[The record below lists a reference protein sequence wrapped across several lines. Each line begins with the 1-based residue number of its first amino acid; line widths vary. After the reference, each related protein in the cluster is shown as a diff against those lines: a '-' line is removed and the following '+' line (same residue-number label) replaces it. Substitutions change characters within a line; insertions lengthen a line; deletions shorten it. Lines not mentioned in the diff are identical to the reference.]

1 MDQTNYSGKYFRTSY
16 GDIKSSKGWFGKICL
31 LGLISF
37 IPIFGQMTVYG
48 YAWEWAH
55 KAAWGV
61 ESPMPKK
68 IYGRPG
74 SKMLRWGWFALVI
87 AIVMTII
94 PGIVL
99 SVGGWFSSMGM
110 ETGIYTA
117 TGRYMVVTPG
127 NFAFAGIGWIL
138 YVAGIVLAV
147 FASIMIWV
155 GTIRMTMYDRL
166 GTGLQFGKIWTMIK
180 KDFGG
185 LMRIFGMAILFDLVG
200 GIIIGIVA
208 LIIVVAVLGATVAP
222 LIFMSSNGMY
232 SDSAMF
238 GYVLTLIMTMFPVV
252 LVLSYVW
259 FVYSAFIEL
268 LVARAVGY
276 WTRQFDVS
284 AWGTKDDPLPF
295 EVAGGQPDAPRPPHA
310 PAASGDMPAPPTGE
324 PVNVATP
331 QPASAAAPEVPA
343 ALNPMVV
350 AEALDVEPELPASD
364 GADDNVSDEAT
375 HVDVVDPELAEPEE
389 AAAGIIAAEEDAERP
404 EAALEAGDD
413 AKDADAS
420 PFIDDVDPDL
430 VVSEED
436 EMTERQS
443 EDKL

>member
-99 SVGGWFSSMGM
+99 SIGGWFSSMGM

-117 TGRYMVVTPG
+117 TGRYMVVSPG
-127 NFAFAGIGWIL
+127 NFGFAALGWIL
-138 YVAGIVLAV
+138 YVAGIVLTV

-185 LMRIFGMAILFDLVG
+185 IMRIFGMAILFELVG
-200 GIIIGIVA
+200 GIIIVVA
-208 LIIVVAVLGATVAP
+208 CIIVVAVLGAIAAP
-222 LIFMSSNGMY
+222 LILMSSNDMY
-232 SDSAMF
+232 FDSARY
-238 GYVLTLIMTMFPVV
+238 GYILPLIMTMFPAF

-276 WTRQFDVS
+276 WTRQFDVA

-295 EVAGGQPDAPRPPHA
+295 EVAGGQPDAPHPPHA

-324 PVNVATP
+324 PVNAAAP

-343 ALNPMVV
+343 ALNPVVV
-350 AEALDVEPELPASD
+350 AEALDAEPELPASD

-375 HVDVVDPELAEPEE
+375 HVD
-389 AAAGIIAAEEDAERP
+389 
-404 EAALEAGDD
+404 
-413 AKDADAS
+413 
-420 PFIDDVDPDL
+420 DVDPNL
-430 VVSEED
+430 VVSEEN

-443 EDKL
+443 QDKL

>member
-99 SVGGWFSSMGM
+99 SIGGWFSSMGM

-138 YVAGIVLAV
+138 YVAGIVL
-147 FASIMIWV
+147 
-155 GTIRMTMYDRL
+155 
-166 GTGLQFGKIWTMIK
+166 GKIWTMIK

-185 LMRIFGMAILFDLVG
+185 LMRIFGMAILFELVG

-238 GYVLTLIMTMFPVV
+238 GYVLTLIMTMFPLV

-268 LVARAVGY
+268 LVARALGY
-276 WTRQFDVS
+276 WARQFDVA

-343 ALNPMVV
+343 ALNPVVV

-364 GADDNVSDEAT
+364 GADDNASDEAT

-420 PFIDDVDPDL
+420 PFIDDVDPNL

>member
-1 MDQTNYSGKYFRTSY
+1 
-16 GDIKSSKGWFGKICL
+16 
-31 LGLISF
+31 
-37 IPIFGQMTVYG
+37 
-48 YAWEWAH
+48 
-55 KAAWGV
+55 
-61 ESPMPKK
+61 
-68 IYGRPG
+68 
-74 SKMLRWGWFALVI
+74 ML
-87 AIVMTII
+87 TC
-94 PGIVL
+94 
-99 SVGGWFSSMGM
+99 
-110 ETGIYTA
+110 
-117 TGRYMVVTPG
+117 
-127 NFAFAGIGWIL
+127 
-138 YVAGIVLAV
+138 
-147 FASIMIWV
+147 
-155 GTIRMTMYDRL
+155 
-166 GTGLQFGKIWTMIK
+166 
-180 KDFGG
+180 
-185 LMRIFGMAILFDLVG
+185 LVG

-238 GYVLTLIMTMFPVV
+238 GYVLTLIMTMFPLV

-268 LVARAVGY
+268 LVARALGY
-276 WTRQFDVS
+276 WARQFDVA

-343 ALNPMVV
+343 ALNPVVV

-364 GADDNVSDEAT
+364 GADDNASDEAT

-420 PFIDDVDPDL
+420 PFIDDVDPNL